1 MKYFKFSNFK
11 FFGLAALLLMSAC
24 AGKNIHKELKDDPNI
39 LLRKWTIPTRDK
51 AQGLDLGER
60 GYDFSN
66 PVFFENTLIFGNR
79 SVGLISIYP
88 KINQQRWQ
96 LNVRNGVLSE
106 IAVDGGAVYFGGG
119 DGFFYSVDAE
129 SGRVNWRYEIH
140 NPIVSQAVI
149 SGGRV
154 FVTTTDDT
162 VFALD
167 AGTGKWLWNYRRRS
181 SPSSTILGSSSPLV
195 DGAEVIVGLS
205 DGFLV
210 ALSINDGQLKW
221 ERKLHMGNKFTDVD
235 AHPVLENGI
244 IYVPSYDGS
253 LYALKRASGEV
264 IWKMDSGGSKRV
276 SLTEDRI
283 YMPSSDGT
291 IYCLSKTGGK
301 VIWQFEMDGGTPTQ
315 LLINDR
321 YVIVGSSFQ
330 YLYVLDKETGK
341 GKYRFNVGNG
351 SGFYGAPVFDP
362 AMKNVYILST
372 AGNLYDFEVR
382 KGPHKIYSHGMS
394 QPFNPGLSF

>member
-1 MKYFKFSNFK
+1 MKQFIGIGFSVV
-11 FFGLAALLLMSAC
+11 LALTVLGC
-24 AGKNIHKELKDDPNI
+24 AGRNLHKDLTDDPSI
-39 LLRKWTIPTRDK
+39 LLRRWTINTREK
-51 AQGLDLGER
+51 TEKLDMGER

-88 KINQQRWQ
+88 KINQQRWV

-106 IAVDGGAVYFGGG
+106 LAVDNGAVYFGGG

-129 SGRVNWRYEIH
+129 SGRVNWKYEIH
-140 NPIVSQAVI
+140 NPIVSQPAV

-181 SPSSTILGSSSPLV
+181 SPTATILGSSSPLV

-210 ALSINDGQLKW
+210 ALSLNDGQLKW

-235 AHPVLENGI
+235 AHPVLENGV

-253 LYALKRASGEV
+253 LYALKRSNGEV
-264 IWKMDSGGSKRV
+264 IWKMDAGGSKRV
-276 SLTEDRI
+276 TLTEDRI
-283 YMPSSDGT
+283 YLPSSDGT
-291 IYCLSKTGGK
+291 IYCLQKAGGK
-301 VIWQFEMDGGTPTQ
+301 VLWQFEMDGGTPTQ
-315 LLINDR
+315 LLVNDR
-321 YVIVGSSFQ
+321 YIVVGSSFQ

-341 GKYRFNVGNG
+341 GLYRYNVGNG

-362 AMKNVYILST
+362 SFKNIYVLSSS
-372 AGNLYDFEVR
+372 GNLYDFEV
-382 KGPHKIYSHGMS
+382 KKAPHKLYPHGMS
-394 QPFNPGLSF
+394 KPYNPGLSL